1 MDAKTHKAT
10 IERLS
15 SLTEQRRAI
24 AAHLVS
30 KMNLRVV
37 LFGGIEKRTAQRK
50 ALLGLFLR
58 ESDRMYTGVSKLGK
72 DFAQVK
78 IGN

>member
-1 MDAKTHKAT
+1 
-10 IERLS
+10 
-15 SLTEQRRAI
+15 
-24 AAHLVS
+24 
-30 KMNLRVV
+30 V

-58 ESDRMYTGVSKLGK
+58 ESDRMYMGVSKLGK